1 MVDNSWEPLSVRE
14 SEIPDHICDYI
25 IKIMKDNYIAGSTRY
40 SSTEYIRDVG
50 VQYSNLLWINS
61 MLRGYALYANDANFG
76 YDLAT
81 DPEEVQ
87 ISKYEVGQFYG
98 KHQDFGYNKDTISH
112 TRKLSITVQ
121 LSSEEEYEG
130 GELVLE
136 SGDNVFTCPKSKGT
150 ILIFDSRIIHQVKP
164 VTSGVRY
171 SLVKWIHGERPL
183 R

>member
-40 SSTEYIRDVG
+40 SSTDYIRDVG
-50 VQYSNLLWINS
+50 VQYSNLLWLNS

-121 LSSEEEYEG
+121 
-130 GELVLE
+130 
-136 SGDNVFTCPKSKGT
+136 
-150 ILIFDSRIIHQVKP
+150 
-164 VTSGVRY
+164 
-171 SLVKWIHGERPL
+171 
-183 R
+183 